1 LSDRYLIIC
10 KPIDGAPV
18 WVVAETPDRDWAEDS
33 AITWRDY
40 ITLARGE
47 PQLDPDFA
55 EALDAWDRRDDST
68 YVAAMAMEDA
78 EMVIRDALP
87 VGAFKSQGDAGD
99 RKSDTDLDVLEA
111 FHQAQGVYC
120 SAAVRFTN
128 EGRPQAGAQL
138 ARLIVRDAYTLASTD
153 WTI

>member
-10 KPIDGAPV
+10 KPIDGAPA

-47 PQLDPDFA
+47 AQLDPDFA

-87 VGAFKSQGDAGD
+87 VGEFKSQGDSDD

-120 SAAVRFTN
+120 TAAVRFTN
-128 EGRPQAGAQL
+128 EGKPQAGEQL
-138 ARLIVRDAYTLASTD
+138 ARLIVRDAYTLLRSK
-153 WTI
+153 WLV